1 MIKEIRFS
9 EEFDRAFKRLKKRY
23 RSLPD
28 DVKKLLA
35 SLVENPEQ
43 GVELHNGLRK
53 VRISFASKGHGKRG
67 GGRVIIQLA
76 VTEDCL
82 TFVYIYDK
90 SGKLTGVVANIACP
104 AQIMEQRSVISADYW
119 GKVKI
124 LLREKH
130 GADFKLLGLVSP
142 AGDQCPRDL
151 IR

>member
-1 MIKEIRFS
+1 MIRENRFS

-28 DVKKLLA
+28 DIKKLLE

-43 GVELHNGLRK
+43 GVELYNGMRK
-53 VRISFASKGHGKRG
+53 VRISFASKASGKRG

-90 SGKLTGVVANIACP
+90 SDMNNVSDKFLD
-104 AQIMEQRSVISADYW
+104 QVIIDVGEGRYTP
-119 GKVKI
+119 
-124 LLREKH
+124 LLIN
-130 GADFKLLGLVSP
+130 VSE
-142 AGDQCPRDL
+142 A
-151 IR
+151 

>member
-1 MIKEIRFS
+1 MIREIRFS

-28 DVKKLLA
+28 DVKKLLE

-90 SGKLTGVVANIACP
+90 SDMDNVSDKFLD
-104 AQIMEQRSVISADYW
+104 QVIIDVGEGRYTP
-119 GKVKI
+119 
-124 LLREKH
+124 LLINVP
-130 GADFKLLGLVSP
+130 GA
-142 AGDQCPRDL
+142 
-151 IR
+151 